1 MADGSPSPVGQSQR
15 GVAGGGSTTTASTT
29 TASSTPQKTA
39 TQNATNPAIQSI
51 YRPSE
56 SGYAW
61 MPRPMSEVYVSTS
74 SLANIAA
81 ASNYNSSQWNYLEAK
96 QDAITEWSGLSPDIK
111 ASISSLAK
119 AIDYRKTGSGLWRE
133 AVEYSALAQRRGET
147 ISPYQWLQQQAATV
161 KVKGGS
167 GSGGGGGYGGVTSRT
182 DTRTDYQNAPAPD
195 VRDLM
200 DAISM
205 EMLGRGVTQKEATRI
220 LAKVRNY
227 ENSNPSTSTVSTS
240 GSTTGSKKNSSVA
253 TSTTSR
259 SSGGATNA
267 GRQDVIERILAQNP
281 EYGDYQKAT
290 TMMDWFDAAL
300 NDRLQAN
307 G

>member
-1 MADGSPSPVGQSQR
+1 MVVKADGDEEPTAAVGQSQR
-15 GVAGGGSTTTASTT
+15 GIGKTGVGS
-29 TASSTPQKTA
+29 SSNTPMQPNGPKA
-39 TQNATNPAIQSI
+39 TDNI
-51 YRPSE
+51 YRPSDA
-56 SGYAW
+56 GYAW
-61 MPRPMSEVYVSTS
+61 MPRPTSDIFVSTS
-74 SLANIAA
+74 SLAGVAM
-81 ASNYNSSQWNYLEAK
+81 ASDFNSLTWNFPEGK
-96 QDAITEWSGLSPDIK
+96 SDALAEWSGLDPSTQAAIDK
-111 ASISSLAK
+111 LAK
-119 AIDYRKTGSGLWRE
+119 AIDYRKTGSGLWQQ
-133 AVEYSALAQRRGET
+133 AVEYSVLAGRKGEN

-240 GSTTGSKKNSSVA
+240 GSTAGSKKNSSVA

>member
-15 GVAGGGSTTTASTT
+15 GVAGGGSTATTSP
-29 TASSTPQKTA
+29 TPQKTA

-96 QDAITEWSGLSPDIK
+96 QDAITEWSGLSPDIQ

-119 AIDYRKTGSGLWRE
+119 AIDYRKTGSGLWQE

>member
-1 MADGSPSPVGQSQR
+1 MHDKADGSPSPVGQSQR
-15 GVAGGGSTTTASTT
+15 GVAGGGSTTTT
-29 TASSTPQKTA
+29 SSAPQKTA
-39 TQNATNPAIQSI
+39 TQNATNPAIQDI
-51 YRPSE
+51 NRPSE

-61 MPRPMSEVYVSTS
+61 MPRPLSEVYVSDS

-81 ASNYNSSQWNYLEAK
+81 SQNYNSPQWNYLEAK
-96 QDAITEWSGLSPDIK
+96 QDAITEWSGLSSEFK

-133 AVEYSALAQRRGET
+133 AVEYSALAQRRGEN
-147 ISPYQWLQQQAATV
+147 ISPFQWLQQQAATV
-161 KVKGGS
+161 KAKGGS
-167 GSGGGGGYGGVTSRT
+167 GSGGGGGGGYGGVTSRT

-240 GSTTGSKKNSSVA
+240 GSTAGSKKNSSVA